1 MLNKVIM
8 QGRIVTDLEV
18 KYTQSNVAVCSFTI
32 ACERNFTP
40 KGQEKQSDF
49 INCVAWRQTAEFISK
64 YFAKGRMIYISGSLQ
79 SRKYQDKQGNNRTVF
94 EVMVEEAF
102 FGDSAKSGEGNHKS
116 EKPDAA
122 KELVKKSMQQGV
134 EVQYEDVGTDDDS
147 EDLPF

>member
-102 FGDSAKSGEGNHKS
+102 FGDSAKSGESSHKS

-122 KELVKKSMQQGV
+122 KELVKKAMQQGV
-134 EVQYEDVGTDDDS
+134 EVQYEDAGIDDDS
-147 EDLPF
+147 ELPF

>member
-1 MLNKVIM
+1 MLNKVIV

-18 KYTQSNVAVCSFTI
+18 KYTQANVAVCSFTI

-64 YFAKGRMIYISGSLQ
+64 YFSKGRMIYISGSLQ

-102 FGDSAKSGEGNHKS
+102 FGDSAKSGENSHKF

-122 KELVKKSMQQGV
+122 KELAKKAMQQGV
-134 EVQYEDVGTDDDS
+134 EVQYEDVCTDEDS

>member
-8 QGRIVTDLEV
+8 QGRVVTDLEV
-18 KYTQSNVAVCSFTI
+18 KYTQVNVAVCSFTI

-64 YFAKGRMIYISGSLQ
+64 YFSKGRMIYISGSLQ
-79 SRKYQDKQGNNRTVF
+79 SWKYQDKQGNNRTVF

-102 FGDSAKSGEGNHKS
+102 FGDSAKSGESSHKS

-122 KELVKKSMQQGV
+122 KELVKKAMQQGV
-134 EVQYEDVGTDDDS
+134 EVQYEDVSTDDDS
-147 EDLPF
+147 VLPF